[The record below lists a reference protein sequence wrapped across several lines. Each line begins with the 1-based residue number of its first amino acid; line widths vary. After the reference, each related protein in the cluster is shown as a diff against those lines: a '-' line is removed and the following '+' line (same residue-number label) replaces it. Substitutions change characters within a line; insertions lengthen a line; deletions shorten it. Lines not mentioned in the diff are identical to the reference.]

1 MVIIFMFDDLRDITE
16 LFFSLIV
23 LDSLYTSGNDMNSSG
38 KSTAT
43 MSGSQNILFVNYRT
57 STEQTPGRIRASKLH
72 LPRKFSVCCIFT
84 TNNC

>member
-1 MVIIFMFDDLRDITE
+1 MIIIFMFDDLGDITE

-23 LDSLYTSGNDMNSSG
+23 LDSLYSSSNDMNSSR

-84 TNNC
+84 ANNG